1 MIDFQGAAA
10 AINPSAGALAHVA
23 AEMNRDLE
31 EIRRKNLR
39 KPPTA
44 VRKPVVASQ
53 VDEQYRSA
61 YDQKVILAQKEK
73 EVKIN

>member
-1 MIDFQGAAA
+1 
-10 AINPSAGALAHVA
+10 
-23 AEMNRDLE
+23 MNRDLE